1 MVDQEPQPSASGSE
15 LASFG
20 EELRREREIRG
31 ISLKEIADATKISK
45 RFLEALER
53 NDHRTLPAPVFTRG
67 FVREYAR
74 YVGLNAEEMVN
85 RYNFAAANDDRIE
98 KPPHVER
105 HPAAPV
111 RDITPKA
118 PPKRGIPPAY
128 ARINMGAVVLVL
140 IIIALGGVAYWAI
153 QHKRDGELGA
163 DINATPPVSAAKNVV
178 APPVVPPAP
187 KPADD
192 SVLRLGI
199 EVTADS
205 WIDLKADGK
214 PVFHDVLAHGEHR
227 SFEAQQQ
234 FRFDRIG
241 NAAGVQLTLNGTRVP
256 PLGGDGEVVKNRVF
270 DRDTLRQL
278 RAAPQ
283 TATASSTTA
292 PTTTAQSATQA
303 TPLQPERP

>member
-1 MVDQEPQPSASGSE
+1 MADQEPQPPGGGSE

-45 RFLEALER
+45 RFLDALER

-85 RYNFAAANDDRIE
+85 RYNFAASNDDRIE
-98 KPPHVER
+98 KPPHVEK
-105 HPAAPV
+105 HPATPV
-111 RDITPKA
+111 RDITPR
-118 PPKRGIPPAY
+118 PPAKRGIPPAY
-128 ARINMGAVVLVL
+128 ARVNAGAIAVVV
-140 IIIALGGVAYWAI
+140 IVIALGGVAYWAI
-153 QHKRDGELGA
+153 QHKRDGELA
-163 DINATPPVSAAKNVV
+163 APDVVSTPPVNAAKSIVPPPVMPSAA
-178 APPVVPPAP
+178 PP

-192 SVLRLGI
+192 SILRLGI

-214 PVFHDVLAHGEHR
+214 SVFHDVLARGERR

-241 NAAGVQLTLNGTRVP
+241 NAAGVQLTLNGARVP
-256 PLGGDGEVVKNRVF
+256 PLGADGEVVRNRVF
-270 DRDTLRQL
+270 DREALDKL

-283 TATASSTTA
+283 
-292 PTTTAQSATQA
+292 PGQ
-303 TPLQPERP
+303 QP